1 MVAWY
6 WIPIFT
12 SIGAIIGVFTIC
24 LCKMAKQSDEIALEN
39 YKINNIKYE

>member
-1 MVAWY
+1 MVHWY
-6 WIPIFT
+6 WIPISL

-24 LCKMAKQSDEIALEN
+24 LCKMAKRSDEIALEN